1 MSTTFQRYFFNPAAA
16 KPAAASVSHTPTAAA
31 AAARKGFAGRVWQ
44 LSPTSSSA
52 RSLNPRLLSS
62 MTSSDV
68 FYCRMSC
75 TQGASRGQH

>member
-1 MSTTFQRYFFNPAAA
+1 
-16 KPAAASVSHTPTAAA
+16 
-31 AAARKGFAGRVWQ
+31 
-44 LSPTSSSA
+44 
-52 RSLNPRLLSS
+52 LSS